1 MNYKSSVAQ
10 FLVFCNCR
18 QCFWLFIKVKD
29 VNDIYIIDQLEML
42 QLMVVRFITN
52 KQWNTWSV
60 GDTSAGAVLKTG
72 LKMFDL
78 LWCIKYQMKTLLLLK
93 KTDLSNPWDNYG
105 TYILRFSRLDNKD
118 KNHFSF
124 VGYLIQTGCHSHS
137 FKLLGWNIQDCC
149 LLYQILIYKPV
160 NSFNP
165 FQLSFLNLLKCSKY
179 LVEVNVY
186 TVFSTVLW
194 NTFFIGT
201 QCLDFKGKHRFKGP

>member
-42 QLMVVRFITN
+42 QHMVVRFITN

-72 LKMFDL
+72 LKMLDL

-93 KTDLSNPWDNYG
+93 KTDLSHPWDNYG
-105 TYILRFSRLDNKD
+105 THSLFFKTRQQRQESFFFRRISDRNRLP
-118 KNHFSF
+118 
-124 VGYLIQTGCHSHS
+124 Q
-137 FKLLGWNIQDCC
+137 
-149 LLYQILIYKPV
+149 P
-160 NSFNP
+160 
-165 FQLSFLNLLKCSKY
+165 
-179 LVEVNVY
+179 
-186 TVFSTVLW
+186 
-194 NTFFIGT
+194 
-201 QCLDFKGKHRFKGP
+201 